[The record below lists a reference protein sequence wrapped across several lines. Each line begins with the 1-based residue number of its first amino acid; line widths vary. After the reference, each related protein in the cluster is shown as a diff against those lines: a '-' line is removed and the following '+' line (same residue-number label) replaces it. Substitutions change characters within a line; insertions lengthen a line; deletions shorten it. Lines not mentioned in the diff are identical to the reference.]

1 MNTPINDW
9 ENPRLFDRNKEPG
22 RASFFPHADA
32 TTALAG
38 QSLAS
43 PYVQNLNGDWR
54 FHLATSPL
62 SAPGQVAAASAPRQC
77 PPRVADYIEQ
87 RENMMALSVH
97 FVIKKEKIYA
107 QV

>member
-9 ENPRLFDRNKEPG
+9 ENPRRFERNEEPG

-62 SAPGQVAAASAPRQC
+62 SAPGPVKWRLRLRPVNARQES
-77 PPRVADYIEQ
+77 PIT
-87 RENMMALSVH
+87 LS
-97 FVIKKEKIYA
+97 KERI
-107 QV
+107 